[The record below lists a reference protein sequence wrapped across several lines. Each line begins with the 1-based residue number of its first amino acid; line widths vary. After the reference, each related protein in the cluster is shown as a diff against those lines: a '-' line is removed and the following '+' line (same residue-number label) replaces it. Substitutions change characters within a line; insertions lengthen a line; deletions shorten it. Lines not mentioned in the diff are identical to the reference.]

1 MTPVVVE
8 EIEFY
13 VSKDGKE
20 VGISISGLARLCG
33 VSQQAISGILK
44 EVESVTSSERIKS
57 LKLTADKLF
66 LLQLG
71 EKNAK
76 VLSSAVATRLIKYY
90 AYESKYATETAKY
103 SLDKFLELGF
113 DNWVKVITGFDVPKE
128 NPNDMLTKLYSEFRE
143 LNAKTTKLTSETEE
157 LRKLRQKT
165 KDSYKGL
172 DKLIDD
178 LVKEESNLL
187 PPEDSNN
194 RNYTITEWLREC
206 KGILD
211 IDLTLR
217 SKLSIM
223 ASQNYKTLKGVDPEK
238 GIRKHSNGKINNG
251 VTVYYEEDLPILEL
265 AFNRLFI
272 KK

>member
-1 MTPVVVE
+1 MTDLMKSVVVD

-13 VSKDGKE
+13 VSNDGDE

-33 VSQQAISGILK
+33 VAQQTISKALK
-44 EVESVTSSERIKS
+44 EVEMDTVSTRIKT
-57 LKLTADKLF
+57 LKLSPDKLF
-66 LLQLG
+66 SLHPA
-71 EKNAK
+71 ENNAK
-76 VLSSAVATRLIKYY
+76 VVTGTVATRLIKYY
-90 AYESKYATETAKY
+90 AYESKYSNDIAKY

-113 DNWVKVITGFDVPKE
+113 DNWVKNITGFDQPKQDATE
-128 NPNDMLTKLYSEFRE
+128 LLSKMYSEFLE
-143 LNAKTTKLTSETEE
+143 LKHETVE
-157 LRKLRQKT
+157 LRKLRKKT

-178 LVKEESNLL
+178 LVKDEINLL
-187 PPEDSNN
+187 PPEDSDD
-194 RNYTITEWLREC
+194 RNYTITEWLKEC

-211 IDLTLR
+211 IDLSLR

-238 GIRKHSNGKINNG
+238 AIRRHTNGKINNQ
-251 VTVYYEEDLPILEL
+251 VTVYEQEDLPILEL

>member
-1 MTPVVVE
+1 MKPVVVE

-13 VSKDGKE
+13 VSNTGDD

-33 VSQQAISGILK
+33 VAQQTISQVLK
-44 EVESVTSSERIKS
+44 EVEVDTVSTRVKT
-57 LKLTADKLF
+57 LKLSPDKLF
-66 LLQLG
+66 SLHPA
-71 EKNAK
+71 ENNAK
-76 VLSSAVATRLIKYY
+76 VVTSLVATRLIKYY
-90 AYESKYATETAKY
+90 AYESRYCNETAKY

-113 DNWVKVITGFDVPKE
+113 DNWVKTITGFNQPKE
-128 NPNDMLTKLYSEFRE
+128 DANTLITKMYLEFQE
-143 LNAKTTKLTSETEE
+143 LKHETLE

-211 IDLTLR
+211 IDLPLR

-238 GIRKHSNGKINNG
+238 DIRKHSNGKINNG